1 MMYKYVYVFYCAS
14 INVVE
19 IFKASYD
26 VSVHTTGTAFV
37 ESVGLVL

>member
-1 MMYKYVYVFYCAS
+1 MMYKHVYVFYCAS

-26 VSVHTTGTAFV
+26 VSDPTNSIV
-37 ESVGLVL
+37 EFKKNRYF